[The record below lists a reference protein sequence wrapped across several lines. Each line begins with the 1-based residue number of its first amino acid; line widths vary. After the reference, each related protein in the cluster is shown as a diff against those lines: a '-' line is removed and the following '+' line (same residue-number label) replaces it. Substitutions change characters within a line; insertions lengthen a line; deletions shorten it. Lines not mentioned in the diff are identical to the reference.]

1 MFQIWVVAGSRVV
14 EFCRG
19 YPTYLLQPPKSNQEL
34 FLNDIQ
40 NDAINTIEDV
50 NLRGKRNVGSYYNG
64 RVRGQTQSQYLNFG
78 NGHDPG
84 KAEAEASYGTSRAVV
99 SK

>member
-1 MFQIWVVAGSRVV
+1 MAGSRVV

-40 NDAINTIEDV
+40 NDEINAIDETNVRE
-50 NLRGKRNVGSYYNG
+50 KRNAGSFYNG
-64 RVRGQTQSQYLNFG
+64 RVRGQTQSQYLNYG
-78 NGHDPG
+78 NGHEPG

-99 SK
+99 ST